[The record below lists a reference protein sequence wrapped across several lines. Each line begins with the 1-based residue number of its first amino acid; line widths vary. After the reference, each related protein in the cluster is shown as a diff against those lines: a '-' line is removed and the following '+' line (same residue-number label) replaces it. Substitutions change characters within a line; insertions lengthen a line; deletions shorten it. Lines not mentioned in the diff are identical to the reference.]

1 MSAYETLAWQ
11 LVGVGAVFLLV
22 VGIIGIAVAV
32 LMIVAEWKL
41 FRKAGVPGWGA
52 IIPFYNT
59 YLLYKIVWGSGWWF
73 LTLLI
78 PFGGFVMACVTYYKL
93 AKCFGK
99 GTGFG
104 IATVL
109 IPVVMIPILGFGS
122 AEYRGYR
129 PSGKVGCL
137 IASIITGI
145 VMFILFTVLI
155 TVGIFAYNAT
165 SNSFDQEYQEYENDL
180 TEGISDGFSSV
191 VEGIEED
198 EAYSE
203 ELQGTGSPENP
214 SDFDYLTLNNG
225 MVSVDVPIV
234 HTDSSY
240 SGSSYIQWSWEGIS
254 VASDLSYTDDVSVEE
269 AVNESAENYK
279 EIYNGLEGYSNFKE
293 SDVLSQEGLAV
304 KLLQY
309 TYTYSD
315 NTTYDSYI
323 IIKAEDVNG
332 YNLLTD
338 ISIDMEYAT
347 ESAISNTLNA
357 YGVSIN

>member
-11 LVGVGAVFLLV
+11 LVGVGAVFLLIW
-22 VGIIGIAVAV
+22 GLLMLAIAV
-32 LMIVAEWKL
+32 LMIVAEWRL

-59 YLLYKIVWGSGWWF
+59 YLLYKIVWGNGWWF

-78 PFGGFVMACVTYYKL
+78 PFGGLVMACVTYYKL

-109 IPVVMIPILGFGS
+109 IPVIMIPILGFGS

-145 VMFILFTVLI
+145 VMFILVVALI
-155 TVGIFAYNAT
+155 TVGISAYNAT

-180 TEGISDGFSSV
+180 TDGISDGFSSV
-191 VEGIEED
+191 IEGIEEN

-203 ELQGTGSPENP
+203 ELQGTGNPENP

-240 SGSSYIQWSWEGIS
+240 SGSSYIQWSWDGIS
-254 VASDLSYTDDVSVEE
+254 VSSDLSYEEDVDVEE
-269 AVNESAENYK
+269 AVMESAESYK
-279 EIYNGLEGYSNFKE
+279 SIYEGVEGYSDFKE
-293 SDVLSQEGLAV
+293 SDILSEEGLAV

-309 TYTYSD
+309 SYVYSD
-315 NTTYDSYI
+315 GTAYDSYI

-338 ISIDMEYAT
+338 VNIDMEYAT
-347 ESAISNTLNA
+347 EAAITNTLNA
-357 YGVSIN
+357 YAVSIN